1 MLNVFWPLM
10 YKVYLAIPGGDEG
23 RKQMASDPAEDSN
36 PDWES
41 RGSPK
46 VLYPLLEESGKLRY
60 HHLEPLVLRNI
71 LLIQLDIWKK
81 LAGGW

>member
-1 MLNVFWPLM
+1 MFNVFWPLK

-23 RKQMASDPAEDSN
+23 RKQIASDPAEDSN

-46 VLYPLLEESGKLRY
+46 VL
-60 HHLEPLVLRNI
+60 
-71 LLIQLDIWKK
+71 
-81 LAGGW
+81 